1 MYPCKLPLVLL
12 AALGAVTTAPGAVGP
27 TLDSAGALLV
37 AEPEL
42 DDPNFDHTVVVLL
55 HHDAEGALGLVVNR
69 RYGRVPTADLL
80 RRLGL
85 DAAGASGETELFY
98 GGPVQPDLGT
108 VLHRPD
114 YQGSDTRAVA
124 PGLAATSDP
133 AILRALATG
142 QGPSQ
147 ARVVLGYAGWGP
159 GQLEDEIGRNGWL
172 TCEAAPDLVFS
183 ERNDS
188 KWQRALKTLGVDPLT
203 LSAAAG
209 RA

>member
-142 QGPSQ
+142 RGPSQ

-159 GQLEDEIGRNGWL
+159 GQLEGELQQHAWFLLPAD
-172 TCEAAPDLVFS
+172 PDLVLAA
-183 ERNDS
+183 DPA
-188 KWQRALKTLGVDPLT
+188 KAWQRAFGRRGVDL
-203 LSAAAG
+203 
-209 RA
+209 